1 MITEAQL
8 FGLLEAYE
16 GAGLVRQLVQQLVQ
30 IIEDER
36 QEAYEAGHEAGYEFC
51 RDSQDEG

>member
-1 MITEAQL
+1 MITEAEL
-8 FGLLEAYE
+8 FGLLEAFE
-16 GAGLVRQLVQQLVQ
+16 GAGLVRHLVQ

-51 RDSQDEG
+51 RDSQDDG